1 VTDRQHEILLA
12 ALAIADE
19 QGLAAV
25 SMRSVADRVGVSAMA
40 LYPHVHSK
48 EALLDGL
55 VDVLLAELPPAL
67 AGLPDDPW
75 TRLTA
80 LGHALRALAHRHPSA
95 FALLLARPAVTPDA
109 VRATDTVYQ
118 ALLDIGVPD
127 AAVPRI
133 ERLLST
139 FVLGFAASEVNGR
152 FGAGTRNPRARR
164 AQFPGGEVLAHRRLA
179 EHLDQPVDWDAEFD
193 ADLRDLRA
201 VIDAVR
207 ESRPDPGSRAAG
219 DGPDPHR

>member
-1 VTDRQHEILLA
+1 MTDRQREILLA

-25 SMRSVADRVGVSAMA
+25 SMRSVAERVGVSAMA
-40 LYPHVHSK
+40 LYPHVGAK

-67 AGLPDDPW
+67 AGLPADDPW

-80 LGHALRALAHRHPSA
+80 LAHALRALAHRHPGA
-95 FALLLARPAVTPDA
+95 FALLLARPSVTPDA

-118 ALLDIGVPD
+118 ALLDAGVPD
-127 AAVPRI
+127 AQVPRI

-152 FGAGTRNPRARR
+152 FSAGTRNPRGRR
-164 AQFPGGEVLAHRRLA
+164 AQFPGGEVLAHHRLA
-179 EHLDQPVDWDAEFD
+179 EHLDKPIDWDAEFA
-193 ADLRDLRA
+193 ADLQDLRA
-201 VIDAVR
+201 VVEAVAGR
-207 ESRPDPGSRAAG
+207 RPVRPVGGLPG
-219 DGPDPHR
+219 